1 MNPWWENPSRDEIH
15 RRQNALLRRYLR
27 QRLVPFTPYYRKL
40 FADHDIDAR
49 DIRSTDDLT
58 QLPFTSKRD
67 LANPRDFVISPDPA
81 DLKRQWSTI
90 LSAITRGPGRT
101 QAALEREL
109 RPILL
114 TSTTGRSSEPV
125 PFLYTQHD
133 IERLKEGGRRMMQL
147 CQSRTDWRHLNA
159 FPFAPHLA
167 FWLAHYAGTGFGTFM
182 LSTGGGKTMGTEG
195 NLRLIDKID
204 PEAILGMPTFLYHL
218 LQQGTENGS
227 RWTKLKRLVLG
238 GEKVPAGMRRK
249 LRALCAELGSP
260 DVAIMSTYGFTEAKV
275 AWTECLPN
283 DPDKSS
289 GFHLYPDMAF
299 IEIIDPDTGE
309 RVPDEHPGEIV
320 ITPLDARGSVLLRY
334 RTGDLIEGGIT
345 YKPCPH
351 CGRTCPRLLG
361 KISRVSDVKR
371 LHIDKLKGSLVDFN
385 ALENLLDDTDDLGAW
400 QLEIRKRNDDPL
412 ATDVIIVHAVAT
424 DGDTRGLR
432 ATIEKR
438 FRQTTEFSPDD
449 IVFHSSEEMRK
460 MQQVGKAL
468 KEMRVVDNRPDD
480 SSDGSNGSD
489 RSDRSDRS
497 DESDQ
502 STKS

>member
-1 MNPWWENPSRDEIH
+1 MKTWWKHASRDEIQH
-15 RRQNALLRRYLR
+15 RQDALLRRYLR
-27 QRLVPFTPYYRKL
+27 QRLVPFTPYYRKM
-40 FADHDIDAR
+40 FADHSIDAR
-49 DIRSTDDLT
+49 DIRSTDDLA

-81 DLKRQWSTI
+81 DLKRQWSSI
-90 LSAITRGPGRT
+90 LKALTRGPRGAR
-101 QAALEREL
+101 AALEREL

-125 PFLYTQHD
+125 PFLYSQHD
-133 IERLKEGGRRMMQL
+133 LDRLKEGGRRMMEL
-147 CQSRTDWRHLNA
+147 CQSRTDWRHVNA

-167 FWLAHYAGTGFGTFM
+167 FWLSHYAGTGFGTFM
-182 LSTGGGKTMGTEG
+182 LSTGGGKTMGTDG
-195 NLRLIDKID
+195 NIRLINKID

-218 LQQGTENGS
+218 LQQGREAGS
-227 RWTKLKRLVLG
+227 QWKKLQRLVLG

-260 DVAIMSTYGFTEAKV
+260 DVAIMSTYGFTEAKI

-283 DPDKSS
+283 NPEETS
-289 GFHLYPDMAF
+289 GFHIYPDMSY
-299 IEIIDPDTGE
+299 IEIVDPETGE
-309 RVPDEHPGEIV
+309 RVADEQPGEIV

-345 YKPCPH
+345 YQPCPH

-361 KISRVSDVKR
+361 KISRVSNVKR

-385 ALENLLDDTDDLGAW
+385 ALENLLDDTDNLGAW

-412 ATDVIIVHAVAT
+412 ETDVIIVHAVPT
-424 DGDTRGLR
+424 HDDHQKLR

-438 FRQTTEFSPDD
+438 FHQTTEFSPDD
-449 IVFHSSEEMRK
+449 IVFHSSEEMRE
-460 MQQVGKAL
+460 MQQVGQAL
-468 KEMRVVDNRPDD
+468 KEMRLVDNRPGD
-480 SSDGSNGSD
+480 SSDHSSD
-489 RSDRSDRS
+489 HSPEDSPTQP
-497 DESDQ
+497 E
-502 STKS
+502 KS